1 MVVGIRAAVMT
12 VHGQLPA
19 LLAGGHPRRLRGRAG
34 VRERMQGMT
43 VQIGCREGGAGMQTQ
58 EHEKAAKY
66 LRVKVVDHTK
76 EGRPAVNIKVPIG
89 VVKWGMKMAQAF
101 SPQMKDVDLDWDSID
116 AMVHEGETGKIV
128 EVEDEAE
135 HKTIEV
141 CLE

>member
-1 MVVGIRAAVMT
+1 VVI
-12 VHGQLPA
+12 HGACGQ
-19 LLAGGHPRRLRGRAG
+19 GRDLREG
-34 VRERMQGMT
+34 VWGMT
-43 VQIGCREGGAGMQTQ
+43 IQDGGREGGAGMQGQ
-58 EHEKAAKY
+58 EPEKAAKY

-101 SPQMKDVDLDWDSID
+101 SPQMKDVNLDWDSID

-141 CLE
+141 WLE